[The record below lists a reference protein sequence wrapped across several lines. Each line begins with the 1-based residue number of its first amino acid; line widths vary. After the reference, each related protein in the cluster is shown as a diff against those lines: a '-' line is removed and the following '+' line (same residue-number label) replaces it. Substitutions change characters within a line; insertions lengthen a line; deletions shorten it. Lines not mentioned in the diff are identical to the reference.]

1 LQSGLLP
8 EYLSKQRWFGGKS
21 RQVSMTRIVDWSA
34 IPGSNSALTV
44 VEVQYEGPEAE
55 LYLLLLGMTVGA
67 GADKLRKT
75 PTAVICPI
83 VSRHGSGVLHD
94 GAFDDAA
101 WAALLALV
109 EDARELR
116 TRHGLIRGLPAN
128 AFQTV
133 RSAAGEPLPVR
144 RASAEHTNISVVYG
158 ERLILK
164 LFRRLEP
171 GRNPEA
177 EIGQFLTE
185 TARFDGTPPF
195 VGSIDYNPDNAEPG
209 TIAILQGFVP
219 NEGDGWK
226 WTVDELQRYYEN
238 CAPIPFPGDAGIM
251 PVDPLQLGE
260 QELSQ
265 VARDRVGI
273 YLESAGTLGCR
284 TAEMHLALASPT
296 DDSEFLPELLTADDL
311 QSMLTS
317 LRPEALKTLDVLK
330 DRMASLP
337 DEVVDPAA
345 LVLSRR
351 RQILDHF
358 RWLGGSGAIGQ
369 RIRIHGDYRLNEL
382 LRVRTDYIIVDFEGL
397 ASSRLAE
404 RRIKQCALKD
414 VAGMLRSFSY
424 AAYSTLLNYTTRRPE
439 DLARLEPWAQLWERS
454 TATEFLRAY
463 RERTQGA
470 AFLPAELSDFR
481 HLLDAYLLDQ
491 ALRELLYEL
500 TNRPAWVRIP
510 LMCVQSLVP

>member
-1 LQSGLLP
+1 
-8 EYLSKQRWFGGKS
+8 
-21 RQVSMTRIVDWSA
+21 M
-34 IPGSNSALTV
+34 
-44 VEVQYEGPEAE
+44 
-55 LYLLLLGMTVGA
+55 
-67 GADKLRKT
+67 
-75 PTAVICPI
+75 
-83 VSRHGSGVLHD
+83 
-94 GAFDDAA
+94 
-101 WAALLALV
+101 
-109 EDARELR
+109 
-116 TRHGLIRGLPAN
+116 
-128 AFQTV
+128 
-133 RSAAGEPLPVR
+133 
-144 RASAEHTNISVVYG
+144 
-158 ERLILK
+158 
-164 LFRRLEP
+164 
-171 GRNPEA
+171 
-177 EIGQFLTE
+177 
-185 TARFDGTPPF
+185 
-195 VGSIDYNPDNAEPG
+195 
-209 TIAILQGFVP
+209 
-219 NEGDGWK
+219 
-226 WTVDELQRYYEN
+226 
-238 CAPIPFPGDAGIM
+238 M

-260 QELSQ
+260 EELSQ

-296 DDSEFLPELLTADDL
+296 DDPEFLPELLTADDL

-317 LRPEALKTLDVLK
+317 LRPEAVKTLDVLK
-330 DRMASLP
+330 DSMPSLP

-382 LRVRTDYIIVDFEGL
+382 LRVRRDYIIVDFEGL

-439 DLARLEPWAQLWERS
+439 DLARLEPWAQLWERC

-470 AFLPAELSDFR
+470 AFLPADRSDFR